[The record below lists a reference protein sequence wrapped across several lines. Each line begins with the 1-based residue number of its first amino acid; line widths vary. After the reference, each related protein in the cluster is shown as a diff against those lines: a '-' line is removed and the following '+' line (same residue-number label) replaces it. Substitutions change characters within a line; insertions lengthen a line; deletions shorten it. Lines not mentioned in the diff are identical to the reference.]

1 MEANISNFEDRI
13 INGDCEEVLSKL
25 PDNCIDLIVT
35 SPPYADQRKS
45 TYGGIPPDEYVK
57 WWLPKSKLF
66 LQKLKPTGS
75 FILNIKE
82 RVVDGERHTYV
93 MEMVL

>member
-1 MEANISNFEDRI
+1 MEANISDFEDKI

-45 TYGGIPPDEYVK
+45 TYGGIPPDEYVQG
-57 WWLPKSKLF
+57 WFPKSKLF
-66 LQKLKPTGS
+66 LQKLKPTVS
-75 FILNIKE
+75 FI
-82 RVVDGERHTYV
+82 
-93 MEMVL
+93 